1 MTMLSLA
8 RYFLGSRLH
17 RDSADYPRTFIDVHS
32 HFLPDF
38 YVEAMR
44 GAGIHDVDG
53 WPVPRWSAQDA
64 LNMMKDNDIAAQ
76 VLSLSSP
83 GITFAKG
90 QQARD
95 LARSLNCFLAQTI
108 EEHAPRFGG
117 FAVVPLPDIEASLD
131 EIGYALDTLKLD
143 GVGLLT
149 NYDGIYLGDPLL
161 DPVFAELN
169 RRNAVV
175 FVHPTQPPNFK
186 PLSVG
191 LPAPI
196 LEYPF
201 DTTRMVKNLV
211 KSGTLRKYP
220 DIRIIAAHGGGTIP
234 YLFPRIVTG
243 TGLNTADDY
252 SRLYYDMTATTAPP
266 QTQALRSVASPD
278 RMLIGFDFP
287 FMDVKTV
294 KPIIAGLHLS
304 NFSSSRIFDIQRG
317 TAQRLFPRIAA
328 SLNEGN

>member
-1 MTMLSLA
+1 MA
-8 RYFLGSRLH
+8 R
-17 RDSADYPRTFIDVHS
+17 
-32 HFLPDF
+32 
-38 YVEAMR
+38 
-44 GAGIHDVDG
+44 
-53 WPVPRWSAQDA
+53 
-64 LNMMKDNDIAAQ
+64 
-76 VLSLSSP
+76 
-83 GITFAKG
+83 
-90 QQARD
+90 
-95 LARSLNCFLAQTI
+95 TI

-117 FAVVPLPDIEASLD
+117 FAVVRLPDIEGSLD
-131 EIGYALDTLKLD
+131 EIGYALDALKLD
-143 GVGLLT
+143 GIGLLT
-149 NYDGIYLGDPLL
+149 NYDGIYLGDPVL
-161 DPVFAELN
+161 DPIFAELN

-201 DTTRMVKNLV
+201 DTTRMAANLV
-211 KSGTLRKYP
+211 KSGTIRKYP
-220 DIRIIAAHGGGTIP
+220 EIRIIVAHGGGTIP
-234 YLFPRIVTG
+234 YLFPRVATG

-266 QTQALRSVASPD
+266 QTQALRSVAAPG

-304 NFSSSRIFDIQRG
+304 NFSSSRLFDIQRG
-317 TAQRLFPRIAA
+317 TAQRLFPRIGA
-328 SLNEGN
+328 SLQKSD